1 LCNDTRMSS
10 PITLAIDRYDRHFPF
25 FDGTI
30 QVPNGLDL
38 NVLQVGE
45 TTALR
50 DGAHRHKRMLR
61 EMEFDAAEVSL
72 SSFVMAKARGLSFSG
87 IPVFPRRLFSQT
99 QIYVHDKTGLH
110 DPSQL
115 SGKRVG
121 LQSFQTTLAVLAK
134 GDTANEYGVDL
145 ESINWVVRSGET
157 ISFDTPKGWKI
168 EYVSHDTD
176 LGDMLSEGII
186 DALFLSR
193 VPSTF
198 DGRTIR
204 RIYED
209 PKAACVDYY
218 KKNGY
223 FPIMHIVAIQ
233 DKVVELN
240 PELPRILFGMF
251 KQAKEIADQY
261 RDDPGWSQ
269 LAWGRMAMDEQATQM
284 GTDLWPIGFSDNAAN
299 IERFIRYSHEQGLIS
314 SRFPASDL
322 FHPSLLNT

>member
-1 LCNDTRMSS
+1 MSIV
-10 PITLAIDRYDRHFPF
+10 ITLAIDRYDRHLPF
-25 FDGTI
+25 FDRTI

-38 NVLQVGE
+38 TVLQVGE

-50 DGAHRHKRMLR
+50 DGAYRHRRMLK
-61 EMEFDAAEVSL
+61 ELEFDAAEVSL
-72 SSFVMAKARGLSFSG
+72 SSFVMAKARGLQFSG

-99 QIYVHDKTGLH
+99 QIYVHDKTGLR

-145 ESINWVVRSGET
+145 QSINWVVRSGET

-168 EYVSHDTD
+168 EYVPCDID
-176 LGDMLSEGII
+176 LGEMLLEGLI

-198 DGRTIR
+198 DGKTIR
-204 RIYED
+204 RIFED
-209 PKAACVDYY
+209 PKAACVNYY
-218 KKNGY
+218 RKNRH
-223 FPIMHIVAIQ
+223 FPIMHIVVIQ
-233 DKVVELN
+233 NKALALD
-240 PELPRILFGMF
+240 PSLPQKLFGMF
-251 KQAKEIADQY
+251 KQAKKIADRY
-261 RDDPGWSQ
+261 REDPGWSQ
-269 LAWGRMAMDEQATQM
+269 LAWGHMAMGEQTTRL
-284 GTDLWPIGFSDNAAN
+284 GTDLWPIGFSENAAN
-299 IERFIRYSHEQGLIS
+299 LERFISYSFEQGLIS
-314 SRFPASDL
+314 SRLPTSDL